1 MTVLPLHMGPL
12 HGFEAVL
19 FYLLAFGP
27 FLALAGT
34 VVVVRRRDAQ
44 HQDETERP

>member
-1 MTVLPLHMGPL
+1 MIGVPLHMGPL

-34 VVVVRRRDAQ
+34 VVVVRRRDAL
-44 HQDETERP
+44 HDDDSAHP

>member
-1 MTVLPLHMGPL
+1 MTPVPLHMGPL

-27 FLALAGT
+27 FLVLGAT
-34 VVVVRRRDAQ
+34 VVVVRRRDAL
-44 HQDETERP
+44 HDHESERP